1 MRGPHPDGK
10 VSPWVPATA
19 RLSHRAPKTE
29 RVLRNAM
36 GAHPDSPQPAS
47 HAGFVFV
54 FVLIIFFALTIWP
67 CCLSETHPRSVHS
80 FKYCRWKPALE
91 KSRKS
96 EERSGRHPKG
106 SPGPAQLLS
115 LPQVSLRK
123 ARSSVVT
130 SQALSQSPSQ
140 TAPKPR
146 PGTGRSLFH
155 WSMKTEIFISSWEGL
170 IS

>member
-1 MRGPHPDGK
+1 
-10 VSPWVPATA
+10 
-19 RLSHRAPKTE
+19 
-29 RVLRNAM
+29 M

-47 HAGFVFV
+47 HAGFGFV

-96 EERSGRHPKG
+96 EERSGRHPWG

-115 LPQVSLRK
+115 PPQVSLRK

-130 SQALSQSPSQ
+130 SSSQSVPVTDSAKT
-140 TAPKPR
+140 TARNRAIPVPLEYENRNIYKFLGGSYFLNGKR
-146 PGTGRSLFH
+146 RLD
-155 WSMKTEIFISSWEGL
+155 IF
-170 IS
+170 